1 MRNQAQARRDSGM
14 KWEWRETGN
23 FYFAPF
29 GQKSEG
35 GGLAVHRLF
44 AHNKIQA
51 HPLIVKSLDPGDNL
65 LDRFAVFFRLS
76 NDAVFRLHLAQFE
89 GFVVERGNGPALEAT
104 DEFLFELRYRFEH
117 GFLAIQGIE
126 HVYDAL
132 PG

>member
-51 HPLIVKSLDPGDNL
+51 HPLIVEPLAPGDNL
-65 LDRFAVFFRLS
+65 LDRFAVFFVSRMMRFS
-76 NDAVFRLHLAQFE
+76 
-89 GFVVERGNGPALEAT
+89 GCI
-104 DEFLFELRYRFEH
+104 LRSSR
-117 GFLAIQGIE
+117 ASS
-126 HVYDAL
+126 
-132 PG
+132 